1 MYGCWVSQKGQNRPP
16 RFLKQTN
23 RPPEKG
29 NRKMNSRRF
38 AFTVSAI
45 LFFTIVPYVQVKFV
59 VLISVV
65 FFLFLSLFHFWETKR
80 RLSKWV
86 FRKNFFFFFVGCRRA
101 TQQMKCLNG
110 ASNPRRRF
118 QLRSKPSRSKLGK
131 P

>member
-1 MYGCWVSQKGQNRPP
+1 MYMDVWFP
-16 RFLKQTN
+16 RTDHRGFQSKQTDHL
-23 RPPEKG
+23 RKE

-45 LFFTIVPYVQVKFV
+45 LFFTIVPYVQVKFLF

-65 FFLFLSLFHFWETKR
+65 FFLFLSLLHFWETKR

-86 FRKNFFFFFVGCRRA
+86 FRKFRVFFLCRRA

-118 QLRSKPSRSKLGK
+118 QLRSKPFRSKLGK